1 MASQDFFSKYWLFGV
16 GALLLVLNALWIV
29 RLSGAEGPATEGE
42 PAPAFELPRLPPAEG
57 AEGAAPA
64 TTGPISLAS
73 LRGKVVVL
81 DFWASWCDPCKDAMP
96 ALAALDRRMRGRG
109 VAVVGVLT
117 DDPELEEAA
126 RVAHDLGVRYPL
138 VIDDGSVG
146 VKFGVQNLPTAVF
159 IDRAGVIRATE
170 VGPRSADALVRIVEP
185 LLRP

>member
-1 MASQDFFSKYWLFGV
+1 MASQDFFSKYWLWGV

-29 RLSGAEGPATEGE
+29 RLSGAEGPATEGH
-42 PAPAFELPRLPPAEG
+42 PAPAFELPRLPRAEG
-57 AEGAAPA
+57 ERAGEA
-64 TTGPISLAS
+64 GPISLAS

-96 ALAALDRRMRGRG
+96 ALAALDRRMRDRG

-138 VIDDGSVG
+138 VIDDGSIAQRY
-146 VKFGVQNLPTAVF
+146 GVQNLPTAVF
-159 IDRAGVIRATE
+159 IDGAGVVRATE
-170 VGPRSADALVRIVEP
+170 VGPQSAEALVRIVEP
-185 LLRP
+185 FLRP